1 MKIKKNV
8 VLSWY
13 LFVSIVITW
22 MLYIFLNTNYQ
33 NINYMVMN
41 TFVINGIIIF
51 INLSVSSE
59 KGYSLNDI
67 FWVFMFTFMF
77 IAPVLQ
83 YVNNDFPWWNTY
95 LLTDEILLNTNI
107 YILVFMIIYI
117 SIYYIIKNKMS
128 NTFVLKKSKLNNIE
142 LLLNIGFI
150 ISIFISLYIII
161 HVGFW
166 DLFSRGTASL
176 GLNQIKSLIVGK
188 SIRSFPFITLVIHLY
203 YKNKYGYF
211 YNRFQLVV
219 VVILF
224 ILTHFPS
231 GLPRFQIAAVYIALM
246 LVHIKTFNNKY
257 FFKIAILVGLLILF
271 PLLGVF
277 RHISINTIFNST
289 IKIFN
294 PIELFLT
301 GDFDAYSM
309 LARSLIYVDFNGITF
324 GKQLLGSLFFFIPRA
339 IWPTKPI
346 GSGAMVGDSFNWQFT
361 NISMPFIGEGY
372 INFGL
377 FGVIIF
383 AVFLGYIN
391 SRLDMSYKIKTEISD
406 SISALKI
413 YYPVLI
419 GFLFFILRGDLLS
432 SWAYTVGYFFPV
444 LFFVI
449 IDKILTNIKN
459 N

>member
-1 MKIKKNV
+1 
-8 VLSWY
+8 
-13 LFVSIVITW
+13 
-22 MLYIFLNTNYQ
+22 
-33 NINYMVMN
+33 
-41 TFVINGIIIF
+41 
-51 INLSVSSE
+51 
-59 KGYSLNDI
+59 
-67 FWVFMFTFMF
+67 
-77 IAPVLQ
+77 
-83 YVNNDFPWWNTY
+83 
-95 LLTDEILLNTNI
+95 
-107 YILVFMIIYI
+107 
-117 SIYYIIKNKMS
+117 
-128 NTFVLKKSKLNNIE
+128 
-142 LLLNIGFI
+142 
-150 ISIFISLYIII
+150 
-161 HVGFW
+161 
-166 DLFSRGTASL
+166 L